1 MAYYPKPYAEIL
13 KLFPTEEKVF
23 TLIFQAK
30 TTYCGHCGGFSHIQQ
45 YRSNY
50 RYVICRDCKK
60 TTSILRETF
69 LAKAHL
75 DLRIWVY
82 IIYATLYARHPTS
95 YRWIMQ
101 ELKINSY
108 NTIWCAAHK
117 IKAVS
122 QRKDKYDDDVK
133 ILRAFKPFLAQV

>member
-23 TLIFQAK
+23 NLIFQAK

-69 LAKAHL
+69 LAKTHL

-82 IIYATLYARHPTS
+82 IMYATLYARHPTS

-108 NTIWCAAHK
+108 NTIWSAAHK
-117 IKAVS
+117 IKAV
-122 QRKDKYDDDVK
+122 
-133 ILRAFKPFLAQV
+133 